1 MKLTEQAQPTDGS
14 NCVVADVDP
23 ATLEQWL
30 ESGQA
35 VLVDVREPFEHAAE
49 HIPGAV
55 LIPLSKFTP
64 QSVRERFADR
74 RVVFHCRSGKRSH
87 KAADLYAHTGNQA
100 YHLAGGIEAWKAAG
114 KSVERSAKAPRL
126 DVMRQV
132 QITAGSLVA
141 LGTLLGAAVNP
152 WWLVIPGFV
161 GCGLIFAGATGWCG
175 MAKLL
180 AKMPWN
186 RAVCSDGCDTC

>member
-1 MKLTEQAQPTDGS
+1 MKVTEQPQSTESS
-14 NCVVADVDP
+14 NCMVADVDP

-30 ESGQA
+30 ESGQT
-35 VLVDVREPFEHAAE
+35 VLVDVREPIEHATE

-64 QSVRERFADR
+64 ESVRERFADR
-74 RVVFHCRSGKRSH
+74 RVVFHCRTGKRSH
-87 KAADLYAHTGNQA
+87 KAASQYAREGEQA
-100 YHLAGGIEAWKAAG
+100 FHLAGGIEAWKAAG
-114 KSVERSAKAPRL
+114 KRVERSAGAPRL
-126 DVMRQV
+126 DIMRQV

-141 LGTLLGAAVNP
+141 LGTLLGATLNP
-152 WWLVIPGFV
+152 WFLIIPGFV

-180 AKMPWN
+180 AHMPWN
-186 RAVCSDGCDTC
+186 RVKCDTGCSAC

>member
-1 MKLTEQAQPTDGS
+1 MELTEQSQARS
-14 NCVVADVDP
+14 NDQCLVVDVDP
-23 ATLEQWL
+23 QTLEQWL

-35 VLVDVREPFEHAAE
+35 VLVDVREPFEHASE
-49 HIPGAV
+49 RIPGAV

-64 QSVRERFADR
+64 ESVRERFGDR

-87 KAADLYAHTGNQA
+87 KAASQLATQGQQA
-100 YHLAGGIEAWKAAG
+100 FHLAGGIEAWKAAG
-114 KSVERSAKAPRL
+114 KRVERSASAPRL
-126 DVMRQV
+126 DIMRQV

-141 LGTLLGAAVNP
+141 IGTLLGAAVNP
-152 WWLVIPGFV
+152 WFLIIPGFV

-186 RAVCSDGCDTC
+186 RASCTTGCDAC